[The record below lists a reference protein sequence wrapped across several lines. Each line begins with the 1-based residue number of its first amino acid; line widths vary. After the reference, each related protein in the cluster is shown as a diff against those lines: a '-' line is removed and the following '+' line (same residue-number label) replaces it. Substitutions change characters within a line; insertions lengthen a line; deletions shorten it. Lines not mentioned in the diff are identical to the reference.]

1 MEKGLQKLF
10 RAHFLGAH
18 IVQTAPKYIWMWHCM
33 VPEIQSETDKIVCH
47 LGCFLPFY
55 APPSSNDPK
64 NQNFE
69 KKKNEKM
76 PRDITLFYIHVHHK
90 QRSYDIWYLKYKV

>member
-10 RAHFLGAH
+10 QAHFLGAH
-18 IVQTAPKYIWMWHCM
+18 IVQTAPKYIWMWHCT

-55 APPSSNDPK
+55 APPPLMIPK
-64 NQNFE
+64 IKIL
-69 KKKNEKM
+69 KKKMKKCLVILPFSTYMCTINKDHM
-76 PRDITLFYIHVHHK
+76 IYGT
-90 QRSYDIWYLKYKV
+90 